1 MERRHQMERTR
12 DDAIGLEAETEAE
25 TEMIGRGGPPG
36 SKQLAVLESVVAA
49 LESGKQVPKATV
61 RRARE
66 ALRLLRHQVLA
77 E

>member
-1 MERRHQMERTR
+1 MERTR
-12 DDAIGLEAETEAE
+12 DDAIGLEAEA
-25 TEMIGRGGPPG
+25 EMIGRQGPPG
-36 SKQLAVLESVVAA
+36 SKELAVVESVVAA

-66 ALRLLRHQVLA
+66 ALRLLRHQVLG